1 MNNDILKKKIQNNF
15 IVFVVFN
22 FLVQIINIIKFHVI
36 FKFKYKYK
44 YISKKKII
52 EILERRKKQ
61 KNSNVCHIIGGGY
74 SFNYSINKISKK
86 DFVLG
91 CNLSALEKINF
102 DFYSV
107 EFASTKKLYEPKFTV
122 LNLIKKKLKNQKTLI
137 IFKNIASKEINR
149 IFLKKYYQ
157 NNINFITEYSWRCF
171 NLKQL
176 QFYLKNYILKDRSN
190 FYQYN
195 STMIFLILI
204 AHKLNFKK
212 IVLHGVDFGGKYF
225 FSNKRYKISNQIKF
239 LKELKQYEKKNISKN
254 GIYLNHENLNMP
266 EVFKIIAKYL
276 IKENITL
283 YSGSEKSNASKI
295 LKTYKQFK

>member
-1 MNNDILKKKIQNNF
+1 MFNDILKKKIQNNF
-15 IVFVVFN
+15 IVFVILN
-22 FLVQIINIIKFHVI
+22 YLIQTINIFKFYAI

-44 YISKKKII
+44 YISKSKII
-52 EILERRKKQ
+52 EILEKRKKQ
-61 KNSNVCHIIGGGY
+61 KNSKICHIIGGGY
-74 SFNYSINKISKK
+74 SLNYSKNKISKK
-86 DFVLG
+86 DFVFG

-107 EFASTKKLYEPKFTV
+107 EFASTKKFYEPKFTV

-149 IFLKKYYQ
+149 NFLKKNYQ
-157 NNINFITEYSWRCF
+157 NNVHFITEYSWRCF

-176 QFYLKNYILKDRSN
+176 QFYLKNYILKNRSN

-195 STMIFLILI
+195 STIIFLILI

-225 FSNKRYKISNQIKF
+225 FSKKRYKISNQIKF
-239 LKELKQYEKKNISKN
+239 SKELKLYEKKNISRK
-254 GIYLNHENLNMP
+254 GVYLNHENLNMP

-276 IKENITL
+276 IEENIIL